1 MNNNNCLL
9 ETIKYYSDWT
19 DAPIELFEKKGT
31 YYIPSKKR
39 TIIQTGYSKKI
50 DIYILLRNE
59 LNIVSYNSEIGN
71 NVKVLDAFFH
81 SKVLVEELSEKL
93 KNVFDCSL
101 SYTKKFYLSGIHSE
115 IDTSKAVC
123 LRKEN
128 YNDFLEFF
136 IKSNPECETDWLEEY
151 YESFVKNGNC
161 WGMYED
167 KHLVS
172 ATDAPEVPY
181 RKNKIVEIGIT
192 TLEGYKKRGYAKAV
206 VGAFIEDSIK
216 NNITPI
222 WSCGY
227 DNYASVNLAKSVGF
241 MPFADVITI
250 SLVKKDR
257 T

>member
-1 MNNNNCLL
+1 MNNYYGLV

-19 DAPIELFEKKGT
+19 DAPRELFEKYGT

-59 LNIVSYNSEIGN
+59 LNIISYDPEIGN
-71 NVKVLDAFFH
+71 DVKVLDTLFS
-81 SKVLVEELSEKL
+81 SKVPVEALSEKL

-101 SYTKKFYLSGIHSE
+101 GFTKKFYFNGIHNE
-115 IDTSKAVC
+115 IDTSNAIC

-172 ATDAPEVPY
+172 VTDAPEVPY
-181 RKNKIVEIGIT
+181 RKDKIVEIGIT

-206 VGAFIEDSIK
+206 VGAFIRNSIK

-250 SLVKKDR
+250 SLEKK
-257 T
+257 

>member
-1 MNNNNCLL
+1 MDNNNGLL
-9 ETIKYYSDWT
+9 ETIKYYSEWT

-31 YYIPSKKR
+31 YYIPSEKR
-39 TIIQTGYSKKI
+39 TTLQKGYSKQI
-50 DIYILLRNE
+50 DIYILLKKE
-59 LNIVSYNSEIGN
+59 LAIISYSPEIGN
-71 NVKVLDAFFH
+71 NIKVLDTLFY

-93 KNVFDCSL
+93 KSVFDCSL
-101 SYTKKFYLSGIHSE
+101 SYTKKFYFNGINSE
-115 IDTSKAVC
+115 IVTSNAVC

-172 ATDAPEVPY
+172 VTDVPEVPY
-181 RKNKIVEIGIT
+181 RKDKIVEIGIT

-206 VGAFIEDSIK
+206 VGAFIKNSIK

-222 WSCGY
+222 WSCGH
-227 DNYASVNLAKSVGF
+227 DNDASINLAKSVGF
-241 MPFADVITI
+241 MPFADVITV
-250 SLVKKDR
+250 SLI
-257 T
+257 